1 MASRKKN
8 TENID
13 EDMLLSSIGKSRTIN
28 DVPSTPVGNEKTAT
42 NDVSEESQAQTSE
55 ETQVQILKEER
66 AKPAEKKAQNRVQ
79 QPKPQTVNPAETY
92 RDTYLCKNE
101 IRARHSVYISEEE
114 FAYYADV
121 VRVITHNDISVG
133 AYVDNVLRKHRKMH
147 DEELNDLY
155 LQEHERMMAS
165 RSKK

>member
-1 MASRKKN
+1 MVSRKKN
-8 TENID
+8 TENIN
-13 EDMLLSSIGKSRTIN
+13 EDLLLSSIGKSRTIN
-28 DVPSTPVGNEKTAT
+28 DVPSTPEVNEKLAT
-42 NDVSEESQAQTSE
+42 NDVAEEPQTQTSE
-55 ETQVQILKEER
+55 EPQALTLQEEK
-66 AKPAEKKAQNRVQ
+66 AKPAEKKAQSRVQ
-79 QPKPQTVNPAETY
+79 QAKPQAVDPAETY
-92 RDTYLCKNE
+92 RDTYLRKNE